1 MPRRGDGQ
9 EFDAE
14 ADRPERAHLVYHLG
28 RDRLGRTGSELDLE
42 GRLARHREAQ
52 PPLVHHDPPPTA
64 SAEAMRTAEASRHGL
79 CVPTGAGA
87 DKTQT
92 VGRFGPIA
100 KRAGEQGP
108 EPGRASRVVGHPGSK
123 LERGTVTDM
132 LAVATGELRHPVP
145 HVVLVVAGDRT
156 LHRDERTPGFSKT
169 RAASIRLPSR
179 LAGVERRA
187 GEAGAATV
195 RATGPVTG

>member
-14 ADRPERAHLVYHLG
+14 ADRPERAHLVYQLG
-28 RDRLGRTGSELDLE
+28 RDRLGRAGSELDLE

-52 PPLVHHDPPPTA
+52 PPLVHHDPPPRA
-64 SAEAMRTAEASRHGL
+64 SAEAVRTAQPSRHGL
-79 CVPTGAGA
+79 SVPLGAGA

-100 KRAGEQGP
+100 KRAAEQRP
-108 EPGRASRVVGHPGSK
+108 EPGLPSRVVGHPGSE

-132 LAVATGELRHPVP
+132 LAVATGELRHPVAL
-145 HVVLVVAGDRT
+145 VVLVVADDRT
-156 LHRDERTPGFSKT
+156 FHCDQRMPGFSKT
-169 RAASIRLPSR
+169 RAASNAFASR
-179 LAGVERRA
+179 LAGVARRA

-195 RATGPVTG
+195 AATGPVTG